1 MVKVI
6 VLGTGSISSIAVRCM
21 FDRSD
26 FEVIGVWAHE
36 ETAGDKVGTDAGLL
50 YGENPVGIMITGDL
64 DQLMSLKP
72 DCAVLGLNPPANKA
86 NEILLPLVEKL
97 LTAGINVVGTSLAN
111 LVYPSSPTNQEIT
124 PRLTEAALKGN
135 ASLYISG
142 IEPGFAA
149 DHLLALVLTCS
160 NTIKQVRTQ
169 EIFMYDTYPDEMT
182 IKYAFGFGMPMEYE
196 PVMSGEGTQLV
207 SWGPPIAYIADALGY
222 KLDGYRQIYEKAITK
237 KELHVASGTIP
248 AGTVGAVRFETIGIV
263 NGEDKI
269 IIEHVN
275 RMAKDLAPDWPQ
287 APRDGTYRLIVEGD
301 PNMSCEFFPG
311 KNEITA
317 GYEGMV
323 ITCMR
328 CVNAIPYVVEAKAG
342 VLDSTDLPLTLPK
355 ESFRSDLTD
364 PVMKGY
370 GDSK

>member
-36 ETAGDKVGTDAGLL
+36 ETAGNKVGTDAGLL
-50 YGENPVGIMITGDL
+50 YGDKPIGLTISNNIDHLI
-64 DQLMSLKP
+64 QLKP
-72 DCAVLGLNPPANKA
+72 DCAVIGLNPPANKA
-86 NEILLPLVEKL
+86 NDILLPLIEKL
-97 LTAGINVVGTSLAN
+97 LLAGINVVGTSLAN

-124 PRLTEAALKGN
+124 PQLSEAARKGN

-182 IKYAFGFGMPMEYE
+182 IKYAFGFGMPMDYE

-207 SWGPPIAYIADALGY
+207 SWGPPIAYIANALGY
-222 KLDGYRQIYEKAITK
+222 ELDGYRQTYEKVITE

-275 RMAKDLAPDWPQ
+275 RMDKDIAPHWPKG
-287 APRDGTYRLIVEGD
+287 PRDGTYRLVVEGD

-328 CVNAIPYVVEAKAG
+328 AVNAIPYVVEAEAG
-342 VLDSTDLPLTLPK
+342 VLDSMTLPLTLPK
-355 ESFRSDLTD
+355 ESFRSDRTEPD
-364 PVMKGY
+364 MKGY
-370 GDSK
+370 GDNT